1 MKKVLFLL
9 LVIICLGNLRA
20 QFSIGVGPSSFLG
33 VGTDP
38 FGERFVTRYGI
49 NVFYEQPRNEV
60 NTFYL
65 RGLLTVPVSRFD
77 SVNVSK
83 KPDQLG
89 TPGPSIKTIS
99 LKRRTTMFSVDG
111 GTRTYFLN
119 TFEVGTAFYGSLHL
133 RGIIASYGEEYG
145 EFDETIYEPSNPP
158 FDKEYA
164 LLMGF
169 GGNLGVKYQLP
180 YRGSVTFDVV
190 LDLIR
195 GLYDPAF
202 ILGNDISPLSFSF
215 NLAYRFDWY

>member
-1 MKKVLFLL
+1 MKKIVV
-9 LVIICLGNLRA
+9 VIIVLLFVSSIKA
-20 QFSIGVGPSSFLG
+20 QFSVGVGPASFVG
-33 VGTDP
+33 VGSDP
-38 FGERFVTRYGI
+38 SGEDFTTRYGI

-65 RGLLTVPVSRFD
+65 RGLLTIPINRYD
-77 SVNVSK
+77 SVNISK

-89 TPGPSIKTIS
+89 TPGPSVKTVS
-99 LKRRTTMFSVDG
+99 LRRRTTMFSVDG
-111 GTRTYFLN
+111 GTRSYFFN

-133 RGIIASYGEEYG
+133 RGIIASYGEEFG
-145 EFDETIYEPSNPP
+145 EFDESIYEPSNPP
-158 FDKEYA
+158 FDREYS

-180 YRGSVTFDVV
+180 YRGSITFDIA

-195 GLYDPAF
+195 SLHDPAF
-202 ILGNDISPLSFSF
+202 VLGNDISPLSFSF